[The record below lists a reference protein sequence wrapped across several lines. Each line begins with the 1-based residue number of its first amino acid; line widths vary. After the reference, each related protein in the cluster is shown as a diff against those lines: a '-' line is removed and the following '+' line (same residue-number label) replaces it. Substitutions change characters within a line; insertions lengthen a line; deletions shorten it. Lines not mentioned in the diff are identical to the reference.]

1 MHPRKTTDRAPQ
13 AMTTLAICQKFLP
26 RWVLAAS
33 LSIFFSPVSAVGAID
48 LKGEE
53 GAQASAPVGRDKAGE
68 LAELKRLVKRAS
80 FSEARELL
88 KNLLQKYPGDADV
101 HLAAADLYAGIG
113 SSGAAIDEYKKALA
127 LEPSNIKSH
136 IALAQIDLANGSASE
151 AVEQAHL
158 ALAIAPGSQAAQL
171 VLVNAL
177 LKIGDSREAEVVL
190 KQILKQN
197 GGLSV
202 KNADVAYTAYQF
214 YRKRRQF
221 FIAQSYLDKAI
232 ALQPKQYQWLLDKA
246 DICQSVGEHAMAK
259 QALEQLLAVDPYSIE
274 ALYKLAVLL
283 EFYQHDYD
291 AAASVYEKLIK
302 IDPDYVAALT
312 GLDRCR
318 AKKNDVAGQLKLGL
332 WRGFDGFRQ
341 AFNPQRHQ

>member
-1 MHPRKTTDRAPQ
+1 
-13 AMTTLAICQKFLP
+13 MTTFANCQKFLP
-26 RWVLAAS
+26 RWTLAATLAVVLAGI
-33 LSIFFSPVSAVGAID
+33 SIAKAEVQHAPGKAPAGKEANS
-48 LKGEE
+48 
-53 GAQASAPVGRDKAGE
+53 ASANASVDKASS
-68 LAELKRLVKRAS
+68 LVELKQLAKRAS
-80 FSEARELL
+80 FAEARELL

-127 LEPSNIKSH
+127 LEPNNIKSH
-136 IALAQIDLANGSASE
+136 IALAQSDLANGSASE

-158 ALAIAPGSQAAQL
+158 ALAIEPKSQAAQL

-177 LKIGDSREAEVVL
+177 LKIGDLREADVVL
-190 KQILKQN
+190 KQILRQN

-246 DICQSVGEHAMAK
+246 DICQSVGDNSLAK
-259 QALEQLLAVDPYSIE
+259 QALEKLLTVDPYSIE
-274 ALYKLAVLL
+274 ALYKLGVLL

-291 AAASVYEKLIK
+291 GAANIYEKLIK

-318 AKKNDVAGQLKLGL
+318 AKKNDIAGQLKLGL
-332 WRGFDGFRQ
+332 WHGFDGFRQ
-341 AFNPQRHQ
+341 SFNPQRHQ